1 MPTTFLDVVPLAL
14 ITHPPKR
21 LSVLQNM
28 AASQDDDDDDNIY
41 DDDIDFKPLLQC
53 EHQLQI

>member
-1 MPTTFLDVVPLAL
+1 
-14 ITHPPKR
+14 
-21 LSVLQNM
+21 M